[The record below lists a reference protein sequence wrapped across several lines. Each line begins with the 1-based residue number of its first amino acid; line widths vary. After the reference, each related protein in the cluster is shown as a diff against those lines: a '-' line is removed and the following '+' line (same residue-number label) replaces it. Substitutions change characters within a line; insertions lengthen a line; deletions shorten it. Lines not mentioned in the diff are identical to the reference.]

1 MIFLFL
7 LLIFLSEI
15 WVFSSDLSYFLSIFF
30 GLLLGFKLF
39 FYKKNFSF
47 SKNLFFYLL
56 FLIFSLISLFFSQD
70 KENSLK
76 SFFIFLTAIFYFLE
90 GLNIDFKKEKI
101 IQFFNF
107 LFLFSISIFIFG
119 LFFKFSFFKDPK
131 SFFYSGYYHHSL
143 GEFLGGGFLINNFF
157 LWWFLFLPFFIF
169 SYSRSSYLAL
179 IIIFLFDFFKK
190 KFLSFF
196 KIFFLGFLFLL
207 ILLFSKEIRSKLP
220 LNYQKF
226 IFEKLKVEKEKRFFG
241 FRDRYYFYALRGLI
255 EKPFFGVG
263 LGNFSFLVDRYQ
275 ENWGEYSFFTHNLFL
290 EILSETGII
299 AFSFFFLFFFS
310 IFAFNFKNNYDNQ
323 IFRIFFYFS
332 LIFLTSFLYSYYF
345 VFFLWFFLA
354 GYLTPKEKIFTLKK
368 QKFFRVFLIIIFLFF
383 QFIFIN
389 HWLFFQKKYF
399 LILKYPFLFKKEA
412 YEELI
417 KEKINEKNY
426 YKAEK
431 IIDNYLLNYFQNPR
445 SITKSFY
452 YYRLI
457 GDKKKAKKLVYE
469 IFEKKPFDLILLI
482 EDEKNQEIF
491 EDENLKNFFKNNLS
505 RFNKNSD
512 LYKKINEMVNRK

>member
-7 LLIFLSEI
+7 LLIFLSETLI
-15 WVFSSDLSYFLSIFF
+15 FFSDLNYFLSIFF

-76 SFFIFLTAIFYFLE
+76 NFFIFLTAIFYYLE
-90 GLNIDFKKEKI
+90 GLNINFKKEKI
-101 IQFFNF
+101 IKFFNF
-107 LFLFSISIFIFG
+107 LFLFSILIFILG
-119 LFFKFSFFKDPK
+119 LFFKFSFFEDSK

-169 SYSRSSYLAL
+169 SYSRSGYLAL

-190 KFLSFF
+190 KSLSFS
-196 KIFFLGFLFLL
+196 KIFFLSFLFLL
-207 ILLFSKEIRSKLP
+207 IFLFSKEIRSKLP

-226 IFEKLKVEKEKRFFG
+226 ISEKLKVQEEKRFFG
-241 FRDRYYFYALRGLI
+241 FRDRYYFYALKGLI

-263 LGNFSFLVDRYQ
+263 LGNFSFLADRYQ

-290 EILSETGII
+290 EILSETGVI

-310 IFAFNFKNNYDNQ
+310 VFVFNFKNNYDNQ
-323 IFRIFFYFS
+323 VFRIFFYFS
-332 LIFLTSFLYSYYF
+332 LIFLTSFLYGYYF
-345 VFFLWFFLA
+345 IFFLWFFLA
-354 GYLTPKEKIFTLKK
+354 GYLTPKEKIFTLKR
-368 QKFFRVFLIIIFLFF
+368 QKFFRVFLIIFFLFF
-383 QFIFIN
+383 QLSLIN
-389 HWLFFQKKYF
+389 QLLFFQKKYL

-417 KEKINEKNY
+417 KEKINEKDY

-431 IIDNYLLNYFQNPR
+431 IIDSYLFNYFQNPR

-469 IFEKKPFDLILLI
+469 IFKKKPFDLVSLI
-482 EDEKNQEIF
+482 EDRKNQEIF
-491 EDENLKNFFKNNLS
+491 EDEDLKIFFKKNLA
-505 RFNKNSD
+505 RFKKNSD
-512 LYKKINEMVNRK
+512 LYRKIVESIKD